1 LVREANCE
9 LNGKAALLYLADVSE
24 HASEAA
30 DEIFHPSVSTLWR
43 IKLKPIHGLIIYNLA
58 AAAGRH

>member
-1 LVREANCE
+1 
-9 LNGKAALLYLADVSE
+9 LNGKAGLTLPFADVSE

-30 DEIFHPSVSTLWR
+30 DEIFHPSVSTFWR